1 MERPIQPYLWK
12 KEYELEVKILDERHR
27 KFLTI
32 VNQLVEA
39 INQEKEGEELPQIFF
54 KLMDYVENY
63 FLLEEIYFKE
73 YQYCDFEKHQEGH
86 NNFVKRIAQFQ
97 DDFRQGTEAVGYELL
112 GFLSWWI
119 KDRILKYD
127 ARAIQYLK
135 ENGLD

>member
-12 KEYELEVKILDERHR
+12 KEYELDVKILDERHR

-32 VNQLVEA
+32 VNQLVDS
-39 INQEKEGEELPQIFF
+39 INQEKEREELPQIFF

-86 NNFVKRIAQFQ
+86 NNFVKRIVQFQ
-97 DDFRQGTEAVGYELL
+97 NDFRQGEAAVGYELL

-119 KDRILKYD
+119 QDRILKYD
-127 ARAIQYLK
+127 ASAIQYLK